1 MINYHRSV
9 DETTIVTCYVFI
21 VVYFTEA
28 KTVTI
33 NRMQSN
39 LQEWDKQIKDI
50 LEKKAKNGKCFIPG
64 KNLLIAVYITD
75 TLCTSE
81 LANRDQKIK
90 ELSESYSSE
99 HKIRTKTEKQRDK
112 LTTKLV
118 SVHAQQN

>member
-1 MINYHRSV
+1 MVNVLY
-9 DETTIVTCYVFI
+9 
-21 VVYFTEA
+21 
-28 KTVTI
+28 
-33 NRMQSN
+33 Q
-39 LQEWDKQIKDI
+39 
-50 LEKKAKNGKCFIPG
+50 G

-118 SVHAQQN
+118 SVHAQ